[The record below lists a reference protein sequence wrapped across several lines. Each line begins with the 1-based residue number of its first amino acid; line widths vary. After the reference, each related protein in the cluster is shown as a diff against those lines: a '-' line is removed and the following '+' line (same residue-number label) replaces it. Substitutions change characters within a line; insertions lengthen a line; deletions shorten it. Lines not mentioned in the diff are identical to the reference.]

1 MNLDSARN
9 AKKEALAVLS
19 NTVHNDVIRRKLGIR
34 AQNIEM
40 GSQPRT
46 IALGVARA
54 SAGDYSLAVRVQS
67 PLLLEGEEIA
77 AIRHMAK
84 GEVDVKY
91 VGQIQKR
98 QAPWYQ
104 QNCRPV
110 RIGCSIAH
118 FKVTAGSVAAFAQS
132 AAQVRM
138 LLSNNHVLA
147 NENGA
152 AVGDPILQPGPFDGG
167 QNPADRVGTLTQF
180 VPLNF
185 SAVNTVDCAIA
196 TLDDGVAF
204 DSKNLDLLGQ
214 FSGVRTSPADV
225 GDVVAKIGRTTGV
238 TNGKITAIEL
248 DNVTVG
254 YDNGNATF
262 NGQIEIEGTGTLPF
276 SSGGDSGS
284 LVVDQNNLATA
295 LLFAGGETGG
305 SNSMGLTYAN
315 PIGTVLQA
323 LSITLIV

>member
-9 AKKEALAVLS
+9 AKKEALAVVS
-19 NTVHNDVIRRKLGIR
+19 NIVRSDVVRRKLGIR
-34 AQNIEM
+34 AQSIEM

-54 SAGDYSLAVRVQS
+54 GTGEYSIAVRVQS
-67 PLLLEGEEIA
+67 PLLMDGEEIA
-77 AIRHMAK
+77 AIRHIAK

-91 VGQIQKR
+91 IGQIQKR

-104 QNCRPV
+104 QKCSPI
-110 RIGCSIAH
+110 RIGCSVAH

-132 AAQVRM
+132 SAQLPM

-147 NENGA
+147 NENDA
-152 AVGDPILQPGPFDGG
+152 AIGDPILQPGPFDGG
-167 QNPADRVGTLTQF
+167 QNPTDRVGALTQF

-185 SAVNTVDCAIA
+185 TAVNTVDCAVA
-196 TLDDGVAF
+196 TLDDGAAF

-214 FSGVRTSPADV
+214 FGGVRTLPVNV

-238 TNGKITAIEL
+238 THGKITAIEL

-254 YDNGNATF
+254 YDNGNAVF

-276 SSGGDSGS
+276 SRGGDSGS

-295 LLFAGGETGG
+295 LLFAGGDTGG
-305 SNSMGLTYAN
+305 SNGMGVTYAN
-315 PIGTVLQA
+315 PIGAVLQA

>member
-1 MNLDSARN
+1 MDLDSARN
-9 AKKEALAVLS
+9 AKKKALGVVS
-19 NTVHNDVIRRKLGIR
+19 QIVTNDVVRRGLGIR
-34 AQNIEM
+34 AQSIEM

-54 SAGDYSLAVRVQS
+54 IAGDYSLAVRVQS
-67 PLLLEGEEIA
+67 PLLMEGQEIA
-77 AIRHMAK
+77 AIRHVAK
-84 GEVDVKY
+84 GEVDVRY
-91 VGQIQKR
+91 IGQVQKR

-104 QNCRPV
+104 QRCRPI
-110 RIGCSIAH
+110 RIGCSVAH

-132 AAQVRM
+132 SARATM

-147 NENGA
+147 NENDA
-152 AVGDPILQPGPFDGG
+152 SIGDPILQPGPFDGG
-167 QNPADRVGTLTQF
+167 QNPADKVGALTQF

-185 SAVNTVDCAIA
+185 TAVNTVDCAIA
-196 TLDDGVAF
+196 ALDDGIAF
-204 DSKNLDLLGQ
+204 DSKNLDFLGQ
-214 FSGVRTSPADV
+214 LSGVRTSPVDV
-225 GDVVAKIGRTTGV
+225 GDLVAKVGRTTGV
-238 TNGKITAIEL
+238 THGKVTAIEL

-284 LVVDQNNLATA
+284 VVVDQDNLAAA

-305 SNSMGLTYAN
+305 SNGMGLTYAN